1 MPHYSFIRRHMVVSI
16 SRVRVPNPDRA
27 EVPTKP
33 VRESPPV
40 TASGGRIRND
50 KGICGC
56 LTEARVSLCLAPPAF
71 PVNRADAE
79 SLIPRLLRPS
89 IFCYFE
95 DYGPWR
101 PPCVYDT

>member
-1 MPHYSFIRRHMVVSI
+1 M
-16 SRVRVPNPDRA
+16 
-27 EVPTKP
+27 PTKP

-50 KGICGC
+50 NGVCGC

-89 IFCYFE
+89 IFVILWVMVSGE
-95 DYGPWR
+95 HP
-101 PPCVYDT
+101 VYMIHS